1 MIPAARRWSREK
13 IAAAGAAAAVLV
25 AIGAGLVVLGPP
37 SDIRARRLDAE
48 RVDHLRQWAM
58 AVDAY
63 WADNEQ
69 LPGTLDDIRRQQ
81 AWAHLPLRD
90 SAGQAYDYAR
100 TGVVTYE
107 LCAVFDRAW
116 EPVSPSGEDSIWAH
130 GAGRACFALEARAPR

>member
-13 IAAAGAAAAVLV
+13 IAAVGAAAAVLV

-37 SDIRARRLDAE
+37 SDIRARRLDAQ

-90 SAGQAYDYAR
+90 PAGQAYEYTR
-100 TGVVTYE
+100 TGAVTYD
-107 LCAVFDRAW
+107 LCAVFDRPW
-116 EPVSPSGEDSIWAH
+116 ESSSPSGEDSIWAH
-130 GAGRACFALEARAPR
+130 DAGRTCFALEARAPR